1 LAFEGRRV
9 RFPLMT
15 LRATDERVKQ
25 VAIAA
30 GILLAVTGG
39 VMALWLGWRQVP
51 GPLGEWLGMI
61 VGIMSTPFFLEASF
75 VVLGILIVMVLNA
88 IRRGRDG
95 DDFVTAEQL
104 DARDAAARPA
114 PPAQR
119 LPEQPTSLKR
129 P

>member
-1 LAFEGRRV
+1 
-9 RFPLMT
+9 MT

-39 VMALWLGWRQVP
+39 VMGLWLGWRQVP

-104 DARDAAARPA
+104 DARDAATRPA
-114 PPAQR
+114 SPAQ
-119 LPEQPTSLKR
+119 LPSEQPTSLKH